1 MAYTR
6 HGMSG
11 SKSLIFVKLGVLVG
25 GPVTIILGLLGT
37 GIYFGDAHRD
47 TVLNVESFV
56 LGRDVRNGETGA
68 ATEDGDVVE
77 AMTTT
82 RASAEAK
89 SPASLE
95 EAKTRSGGGEAVA
108 EERSVEVAATKVAA
122 TKAAAATTAAPA
134 DEPAAGNVVE
144 AAAPAPAKRDP
155 FAPRFGAASGSRLAS
170 VARRPAVPD
179 DLVGAYMAERR
190 LNVRVLVDPAL
201 VTLRPDWID
210 YVQRVVSVA
219 SANLRALAGV
229 ELSLHGVGR
238 IDDVVPSGEAGLAFV
253 KEVSLEGADLLL
265 VFTAPAK
272 AEGAP
277 SAIPGHAAGH
287 SLVVAPSKRRLGARA
302 VIAGSPGMDM
312 PHTWSVLHEVAHL
325 MGAEDITDVRD
336 PAWSSGS
343 VMSFAPLDLAVA
355 PSIDPENLRRIL
367 TRKSWASS
375 DGVEGVEPSHG
386 E

>member
-6 HGMSG
+6 HRMSG

-95 EAKTRSGGGEAVA
+95 EAKTGSGGGEAVA
-108 EERSVEVAATKVAA
+108 EERSVEVAAT
-122 TKAAAATTAAPA
+122 
-134 DEPAAGNVVE
+134 GNVVE